1 MTSHS
6 NLSPVCLPPAIG
18 ILAFWGGVVAVC
30 SCCAPFADILQ
41 LHHNYLLVTPSS
53 LSLSFFA
60 SLFTRSFS
68 IWRFMVRTSSLCVTS
83 SWPCGFFCWS
93 VALLYY
99 NDCLSYH
106 HIFVTRV
113 SYPVCRE
120 DSNEKRQSLFL
131 YSLCLSF
138 LTIHLQCYLSICMYS
153 ISNRY
158 FNGHGQSLVGY

>member
-83 SWPCGFFCWS
+83 SWPCGFFLLVGSIAVLQRLFVLPPHLCNSCLVPSLSWGFQRKTTIPLFVFS
-93 VALLYY
+93 V
-99 NDCLSYH
+99 
-106 HIFVTRV
+106 
-113 SYPVCRE
+113 
-120 DSNEKRQSLFL
+120 
-131 YSLCLSF
+131 SF
-138 LTIHLQCYLSICMYS
+138 LSHYSFTMLSIYMYVFD
-153 ISNRY
+153 IE
-158 FNGHGQSLVGY
+158 